1 MKTYK
6 ELINEV
12 KQSVAKWQAGVR
24 SSQLAG
30 NPDYESLK
38 DPNFQAGFKTGMKKG
53 PKAADPSYRAK
64 AVEQQRKAM
73 VKSGSIE
80 EETLLEKNI
89 PTNPELWSKAKTKAK
104 AKFEVYPSAYAN
116 GWAAKWYKQQGGGWK
131 KSGDSE

>member
-30 NPDYESLK
+30 TPDMESLK

-89 PTNPELWSKAKTKAK
+89 PTNPELWSKAKAKAK

-116 GWAAKWYKQQGGGWK
+116 GWAAKWYKSHGGGWK